1 MENKQSVAYSNMESN
16 SFANDAIPEISTE
29 TPSFTNGMTNYFTF
43 TNILIFLLVL
53 SLLGFNIYAYLAKGT
68 MTFLEFFQYT
78 VARIFGLFSQ
88 TASVSAEGASASLEV
103 ADVGLDN
110 IKKSVDLPG
119 EEVDGEKEK
128 EGPNPQERED
138 ADVNPL
144 TNKRE
149 TGEDYEASEA
159 TSKVGWCFVGEDRG
173 YRSCAE
179 VGASDKCMS
188 GDIFPSKEIC
198 VNPSLRA

>member
-1 MENKQSVAYSNMESN
+1 MENKQSVAYNNMESN
-16 SFANDAIPEISTE
+16 SFVNDAVPEMPQINE
-29 TPSFTNGMTNYFTF
+29 TNYFTF

-78 VARIFGLFSQ
+78 VYRIFGLFSQ
-88 TASVSAEGASASLEV
+88 TVSVATEGASASLEV

-110 IKKSVDLPG
+110 IKKSVELPG
-119 EEVDGEKEK
+119 EEVEGEK
-128 EGPNPQERED
+128 EGPSQPERED
-138 ADVNPL
+138 SDVNPL

-149 TGEDYEASEA
+149 TGEDYEANEA

-179 VGASDKCMS
+179 VGAADKCMS

>member
-1 MENKQSVAYSNMESN
+1 MENN
-16 SFANDAIPEISTE
+16 SFVSDAVAEV
-29 TPSFTNGMTNYFTF
+29 PSAEVPLTNMNGDTGNYFTF

-53 SLLGFNIYAYLAKGT
+53 SLLGFNVYVYLAKGT
-68 MTFLEFFQYT
+68 MTFLEFFQET
-78 VARIFGLFSQ
+78 VYRMFGLFSQ
-88 TASVSAEGASASLEV
+88 TISVSAEGASASLEV

-110 IKKSVDLPG
+110 IKKSVELPG
-119 EEVDGEKEK
+119 EEVEGEK
-128 EGPNPQERED
+128 EGPSLREEKED
-138 ADVNPL
+138 SDVNPL

-179 VGASDKCMS
+179 VGAADKCMS

>member
-1 MENKQSVAYSNMESN
+1 MDSN
-16 SFANDAIPEISTE
+16 SYTVPTE
-29 TPSFTNGMTNYFTF
+29 VPSAEAPLLSEALSEATSESVTSYFTF

-88 TASVSAEGASASLEV
+88 TVSVSAEGASASLEV
-103 ADVGLDN
+103 ADVGLEN
-110 IKKSVDLPG
+110 IKKSVELPG
-119 EEVDGEKEK
+119 DEVEGEKELLQEK
-128 EGPNPQERED
+128 EDSE
-138 ADVNPL
+138 VNPL

-149 TGEDYEASEA
+149 TGEDYEANEA
-159 TSKVGWCFVGEDRG
+159 MSKVGWCFVGEDRG

-179 VGASDKCMS
+179 VGAADKCMS

>member
-1 MENKQSVAYSNMESN
+1 MENKQSVAYNKMESN
-16 SFANDAIPEISTE
+16 SFVSDAVPEIPEMN
-29 TPSFTNGMTNYFTF
+29 TPSLTNEGTSYFTF

-78 VARIFGLFSQ
+78 LYRIFGLFSQ
-88 TASVSAEGASASLEV
+88 TVSVSAEGASASLEV
-103 ADVGLDN
+103 ADVGLEN
-110 IKKSVDLPG
+110 IKKSVELPG
-119 EEVDGEKEK
+119 EEVEGEK
-128 EGPNPQERED
+128 EGPYLQEKED
-138 ADVNPL
+138 SEVNPL

-149 TGEDYEASEA
+149 TGEDYEANEA
-159 TSKVGWCFVGEDRG
+159 TSDVGWCFVGEDRG

>member
-1 MENKQSVAYSNMESN
+1 MENN
-16 SFANDAIPEISTE
+16 SFVADSVPEIPT
-29 TPSFTNGMTNYFTF
+29 TNSFTSEATNGITSYFTF

-78 VARIFGLFSQ
+78 IARIFGLFSQ
-88 TASVSAEGASASLEV
+88 TVSVSAEGASASLEV
-103 ADVGLDN
+103 ADVGLEN
-110 IKKSVDLPG
+110 IKKSVELPRESVEG
-119 EEVDGEKEK
+119 EK
-128 EGPNPQERED
+128 EGPSQQEED

-149 TGEDYEASEA
+149 TGEDYEASET

>member
-1 MENKQSVAYSNMESN
+1 MENN
-16 SFANDAIPEISTE
+16 SFVADSVPEIPT
-29 TPSFTNGMTNYFTF
+29 TTNGITSYFTF

-78 VARIFGLFSQ
+78 LYRIFGLFSQ
-88 TASVSAEGASASLEV
+88 TVSVSAEGASASLEV
-103 ADVGLDN
+103 ADVGLEN
-110 IKKSVDLPG
+110 IKKSVELSG
-119 EEVDGEKEK
+119 EEVEGEKESAETK
-128 EGPNPQERED
+128 ED
-138 ADVNPL
+138 AEVNPL

-149 TGEDYEASEA
+149 TGEDYEASET
-159 TSKVGWCFVGEDRG
+159 TSNVGWCFVGEDRG

>member
-1 MENKQSVAYSNMESN
+1 MENN
-16 SFANDAIPEISTE
+16 SFVSDAVPEMPTTDTS
-29 TPSFTNGMTNYFTF
+29 SFTNEGTSYFTF

-68 MTFLEFFQYT
+68 MSFLEFFQNTIY
-78 VARIFGLFSQ
+78 RIFGLFSQ
-88 TASVSAEGASASLEV
+88 TVSVATEGASASLEV
-103 ADVGLDN
+103 ADVGLEN
-110 IKKSVDLPG
+110 IKKSVELPG
-119 EEVDGEKEK
+119 EEVDGEKELL
-128 EGPNPQERED
+128 QERED
-138 ADVNPL
+138 SEVNPL

-179 VGASDKCMS
+179 VGAADKCMS
-188 GDIFPSKEIC
+188 GNIFPSKEIC

>member
-1 MENKQSVAYSNMESN
+1 MESN
-16 SFANDAIPEISTE
+16 SYTVPEISTE
-29 TPSFTNGMTNYFTF
+29 PTASSFTNDSVNGITSYFTF

-53 SLLGFNIYAYLAKGT
+53 SLFGFNIYAYLAKGT

-88 TASVSAEGASASLEV
+88 TVSVSAEGASASLEV
-103 ADVGLDN
+103 ADVGLEN
-110 IKKSVDLPG
+110 IKKSVELPG
-119 EEVDGEKEK
+119 DEVEGEKESS
-128 EGPNPQERED
+128 EERED

-149 TGEDYEASEA
+149 TGEDYEANEA

>member
-1 MENKQSVAYSNMESN
+1 MENN
-16 SFANDAIPEISTE
+16 SFVSDAVPDLSTE
-29 TPSFTNGMTNYFTF
+29 PSASSFTSDSVTSYFTF

-78 VARIFGLFSQ
+78 IYRIFGLFSQ
-88 TASVSAEGASASLEV
+88 TVSVSTEGAAASLEV
-103 ADVGLDN
+103 ADVGLEN
-110 IKKSVDLPG
+110 IKKSVELPG
-119 EEVDGEKEK
+119 DEVEGEKELLQEK
-128 EGPNPQERED
+128 EDYE
-138 ADVNPL
+138 VNPL

-179 VGASDKCMS
+179 VGEADKCMS

>member
-149 TGEDYEASEA
+149 TDEDYEASEA
-159 TSKVGWCFVGEDRG
+159 TSKVGWCLVGEDRG

>member
-1 MENKQSVAYSNMESN
+1 MDNDSYIISSEVPSASES
-16 SFANDAIPEISTE
+16 
-29 TPSFTNGMTNYFTF
+29 SFTSEGSSYFTF
-43 TNILIFLLVL
+43 TNMLIFLLVL

-68 MTFLEFFQYT
+68 MTFIEFFQHT
-78 VARIFGLFSQ
+78 VYRIFGLVSQ
-88 TASVSAEGASASLEV
+88 TVSVSAEGASASLEV
-103 ADVGLDN
+103 ADVGLAN
-110 IKKSVDLPG
+110 IKKSVELP
-119 EEVDGEKEK
+119 EDEVEAKK
-128 EGPNPQERED
+128 EGEPDRED

-144 TNKRE
+144 TNQRE

-179 VGASDKCMS
+179 VGAADKCMS